1 MKKSQFKYLKNIK
14 NKKKFFDFSDLKF
27 MLF

>member
-1 MKKSQFKYLKNIK
+1 MKKSQFKYWKNIK
-14 NKKKFFDFSDLKF
+14 IIKKFFDFSDLKF